1 MNLHQTTQHY
11 CHDYEQGKFPQPP
24 PLEQR
29 NFRNLRQETL
39 AFLASDTA
47 TQMLQQ
53 DVYWPK
59 WDSPWWHILA
69 LKEAGAL
76 HEVPH
81 SFLDALL
88 QQADQQYIKSF
99 PLTEAELPE
108 GCNPYRDILCFCA
121 LGTLWQL
128 PNSQAYL
135 AWAENWFERYQL
147 PDGGY
152 NCDEQAYLKQPPR
165 SSFVS
170 SLPMYEALLQQPHLT
185 PAQQALLG
193 AGSRYLQQR
202 EFCKSLS
209 KQQVADASW
218 LTPMLPL
225 FYDYDVIRGM
235 QFVLNSHLQWGT
247 SLDLESFAFAFT
259 QVHQQLSAPE
269 TVFRSPLNTENF
281 SWRFQ
286 GQTWAKGKSTSF
298 SLLDWLCQPE
308 IQRAFVHQRFYRL
321 CQDLLQVIA
330 TVG

>member
-1 MNLHQTTQHY
+1 
-11 CHDYEQGKFPQPP
+11 
-24 PLEQR
+24 
-29 NFRNLRQETL
+29 
-39 AFLASDTA
+39 
-47 TQMLQQ
+47 
-53 DVYWPK
+53 
-59 WDSPWWHILA
+59 
-69 LKEAGAL
+69 
-76 HEVPH
+76 
-81 SFLDALL
+81 
-88 QQADQQYIKSF
+88 
-99 PLTEAELPE
+99 
-108 GCNPYRDILCFCA
+108 
-121 LGTLWQL
+121 
-128 PNSQAYL
+128 
-135 AWAENWFERYQL
+135 
-147 PDGGY
+147 
-152 NCDEQAYLKQPPR
+152 
-165 SSFVS
+165 
-170 SLPMYEALLQQPHLT
+170 MYEALLQQPHLT

-247 SLDLESFAFAFT
+247 SLDMESFAFAFT

-286 GQTWAKGKSTSF
+286 GQTWAKAKSASF